1 MIYKVYKSITLKK
14 SINNQIVEK
23 QIPIGNPV
31 IETCDLDYLG
41 KAINKLNFNTI
52 LKCEQ

>member
-1 MIYKVYKSITLKK
+1 MYKVYKSITLKK
-14 SINNQIVEK
+14 SINNQMIEQ
-23 QIPIGNPV
+23 QISIGKPI

-52 LKCEQ
+52 LKYEQ